1 MVAAGWPSVG
11 EALAEGSEGES
22 TSWELIG
29 WGDRRYGLSAAKSIY
44 HSANAMA
51 LLGLGFASL
60 LAVCLFHAVATCHG
74 PRARF
79 HRQYTHCKSL
89 ITCFSCLTF
98 LFSCLAWG
106 LFLYFPTALGNHCV
120 RFIRQPNARFL
131 LHRHHLYL
139 RVLTHG
145 GCCVQ
150 SATQVPKF
158 TCDLFFGTASQTH
171 HSPEDSIEVPFSSGL
186 IPSWW

>member
-1 MVAAGWPSVG
+1 MATRAMVAAGWPSVG

-89 ITCFSCLTF
+89 ITCFS
-98 LFSCLAWG
+98 
-106 LFLYFPTALGNHCV
+106 PTPASF
-120 RFIRQPNARFL
+120 FIAIISI
-131 LHRHHLYL
+131 
-139 RVLTHG
+139 
-145 GCCVQ
+145 C
-150 SATQVPKF
+150 VPKF

-171 HSPEDSIEVPFSSGL
+171 HSPEDSIEVVWSPFVGWVMALLSTPLAVL
-186 IPSWW
+186 IFLTSCFVKKPPPPPARSYRLVIN